1 MQQQTDLNY
10 YCHVCGCEVQSQINA
25 SNSESECAVCHSNF
39 IELLGQGI
47 ETFIAGATVPASVSP
62 TNTDQD
68 LNRRREWR
76 RLDITRPSTR
86 ATINEVVGPF
96 INPDRE
102 SHFHSGNNNGRP
114 ISIFTSSAVNMGPN
128 QNASESRAIQS
139 PIELSSL
146 ISAFMMGRAVPDN
159 TGSSFLG
166 YAGGTGRTFE
176 DFLHH
181 IFMNEN
187 SHAGEP
193 PATERVIESL
203 QRTVVSSSA
212 DILKLGECSISQEAF
227 ELGDISISLPC
238 KHSYKEAPIIHW
250 LKMHNTCPVCR
261 IPLPS
266 VQANVPAAAVE
277 IVEWLRM
284 TSK

>member
-1 MQQQTDLNY
+1 MEQQTDLNY
-10 YCHVCGCEVQSQINA
+10 YCHVCACEVRSQVNA
-25 SNSESECAVCHSNF
+25 STSESECATCHSNF

-47 ETFIAGATVPASVSP
+47 ETFIAGATVSSSASPA
-62 TNTDQD
+62 NTDQD
-68 LNRRREWR
+68 FNRRREWR
-76 RLDITRPSTR
+76 RLDISRPSTR

-96 INPDRE
+96 ITQDRE
-102 SHFHSGNNNGRP
+102 SHFHSGNTNGRQM
-114 ISIFTSSAVNMGPN
+114 SIFTTSAVNMGPN

-193 PATERVIESL
+193 PATEIVIESL
-203 QRTVVSSSA
+203 QRAVVSSSA

-238 KHSYKEAPIIHW
+238 KHSFKEAPIIHW

-266 VQANVPAAAVE
+266 DQISAPAAAVGIAE
-277 IVEWLRM
+277 
-284 TSK
+284 